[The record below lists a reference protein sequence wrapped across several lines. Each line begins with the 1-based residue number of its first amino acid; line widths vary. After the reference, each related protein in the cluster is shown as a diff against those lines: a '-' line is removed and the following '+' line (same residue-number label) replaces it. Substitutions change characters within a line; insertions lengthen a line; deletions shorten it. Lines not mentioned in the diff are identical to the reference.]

1 MTDLNPED
9 FQQRLQEVLDGHYL
23 QETRF
28 LLEAEIHR
36 HGQVKSHNAALNEA
50 VLHPGKI
57 AHMIEFEVYIDDNF
71 AFSQRSDGL
80 IVSTQPARLL
90 IRFPAE
96 ARSSRQA

>member
-1 MTDLNPED
+1 
-9 FQQRLQEVLDGHYL
+9 
-23 QETRF
+23 
-28 LLEAEIHR
+28 
-36 HGQVKSHNAALNEA
+36 
-50 VLHPGKI
+50 
-57 AHMIEFEVYIDDNF
+57 MIEFEVYIDDNF